1 LEATTTTTRDDTF
14 LLGARLP
21 VTAKQIKKGERHS
34 SLQEE
39 KKGSTPEQLLL
50 YYLVA
55 HIFLAPVCLFSP

>member
-39 KKGSTPEQLLL
+39 KRQHTGAIITVLSSRSYIFSTR
-50 YYLVA
+50 
-55 HIFLAPVCLFSP
+55 LFVFT